1 MRIGIPDTSYRLAL
15 VGAIELTDGGIR
27 ATELQGELNE

>member
-15 VGAIELTDGGIR
+15 VGAIELTDDGIR
-27 ATELQGELNE
+27 AAEL